1 MARKITISV
10 PENLYERMARWK
22 DSLNFSHVFQKA
34 ISAVIEK
41 KEDFQ
46 ERIQQELDQTAIIER
61 LRQEKAAS
69 ENDYFEQGRQDGLQ
83 WAKSAH
89 YDDLQYA
96 LLWIPDDRPTSDKIL
111 GDYFAEKI
119 AADDIMDYAVGNDPV
134 CVNEFVRIYL
144 DGWKEG
150 VSELWAEVRDRL

>member
-10 PENLYERMARWK
+10 PEDLYEKMSKWRHT
-22 DSLNFSHVFQKA
+22 LNFSNVFQR
-34 ISAVIEK
+34 AVSSMIQK

-46 ERIQQELDQTAIIER
+46 SRLQEELDQSAVIER
-61 LRQEKAAS
+61 LRREKAES
-69 ENDYFEQGRQDGLQ
+69 ENNYFDIGKRDGLR
-83 WAKSAH
+83 WAKNVH

-96 LLWIPDDRPTSDKIL
+96 LRWIPGENPTHDKVL

-119 AADDIMDYAVGNDPV
+119 KEDDIMDYAVGDPS
-134 CVNEFVRIYL
+134 CVNAFVKTYI

-150 VSELWAEVRDRL
+150 VQEFWNEVAERL